1 VIDDVSLVV
10 PAGKTTALV
19 GASGSGKSTII
30 GLIERFY
37 EPVGGEIFL
46 DGNEISTLN
55 LRWLRRQMSLVNQE
69 PVLFN
74 TTIFENIGHG
84 LTGAPYENASRAARM
99 VLIVRAAK
107 KANAHDFI
115 SALPGGYETQVG
127 ERGSLLSG
135 GQKQRIAISR
145 AIVSDPKILLLDE
158 ATSALDTTS
167 EREVQAALDAAAKGR
182 TTIIIAHRLSTIK
195 NADNIVVMSEGRIAE
210 QGTHDYLLEQK
221 SAYYNLIQAQKVVDE
236 NEKRYSLG
244 ASEAITELSRQ
255 LDGILNNFE
264 FDGMHVILLSYGLN
278 HYHI

>member
-1 VIDDVSLVV
+1 V

-46 DGNEISTLN
+46 DGHEISTLN
-55 LRWLRRQMSLVNQE
+55 LRWLRRQVSLVNQE

-74 TTIFENIGHG
+74 TSIFENIGHG
-84 LTGAPYENASRAARM
+84 LTGTPYENTSGAGRM

-115 SALPGGYETQVG
+115 SALPMGYETQVG

-158 ATSALDTTS
+158 ATSALDTKS

-182 TTIIIAHRLSTIK
+182 TTIVIAHRLSTIK
-195 NADNIVVMSEGRIAE
+195 NADNIVVMSGGRIAE
-210 QGTHDYLLEQK
+210 QGTHDYLLGQK
-221 SAYYNLIQAQKVVDE
+221 SAYYNLIQAQEVVDE

-244 ASEAITELSRQ
+244 ASDAITQLSRH
-255 LDGILNNFE
+255 LDSILNNFE
-264 FDGMHVILLSYGLN
+264 FDGMHVILLFYGLDR
-278 HYHI
+278 YHI